1 VKTARWDRRV
11 ACWATWALAAA
22 LILAACSRKE
32 QAEAPAQQTATQ
44 TAAAEGKPAVTA
56 KTSAG
61 RALPGAWE
69 ADVRNHL
76 LELIAAYG
84 KGGEK
89 YDTGKPPVAVFDFD
103 NTCIRGDIGRAFY
116 DRMVR
121 ERRIRFSDDVWK
133 AVPEDKRAALRA
145 AWTELNKLPEDQR
158 DDSTAMK
165 TFRKLAHQAYWS
177 LCHEAPADQCYPW
190 QVRFYAGYQPST
202 LNRLAYDVINEEL
215 KRPLG
220 SEQIKTG
227 PDDPAPAITSSGIR
241 IYDEIRELMFEL
253 RRNGFEVYIVT
264 AGPQWV
270 VAGAARH
277 FAVAS
282 EYVIGMRTKI
292 KDGKLTSEIDP
303 PPTFKEGK
311 VQAIQK
317 YIGVQPV
324 LVLGDSWTDADMLS
338 YAKHA
343 VLIDRG
349 YADLKERA
357 VQAGWWIQPP
367 FPVK

>member
-1 VKTARWDRRV
+1 VV
-11 ACWATWALAAA
+11 
-22 LILAACSRKE
+22 
-32 QAEAPAQQTATQ
+32 
-44 TAAAEGKPAVTA
+44 
-56 KTSAG
+56 
-61 RALPGAWE
+61 
-69 ADVRNHL
+69 
-76 LELIAAYG
+76 
-84 KGGEK
+84 
-89 YDTGKPPVAVFDFD
+89 VFDFD

-121 ERRIRFSDDVWK
+121 ERRIHFSDKVWK
-133 AVPEDKRAALRA
+133 AVPEDKRTAFRA
-145 AWTELNKLPEDQR
+145 AWKKVNELPEDQR
-158 DDSTAMK
+158 DGSTAMK

-177 LCHEAPADQCYPW
+177 LCHETPADQCYPW
-190 QVRFYAGYQPST
+190 QVRFYAGYEPSK

-220 SEQIKTG
+220 SEQIRTG
-227 PDDPAPAITSSGIR
+227 PDDPAPAITSTGIR
-241 IYDEIRELMFEL
+241 IYAEIRELMFEL

-324 LVLGDSWTDADMLS
+324 LVMGDSWTDAEMMA

-349 YADLKERA
+349 YADLKEKA

>member
-1 VKTARWDRRV
+1 M
-11 ACWATWALAAA
+11 AAA
-22 LILAACSRKE
+22 LLLVACSKKE
-32 QAEAPAQQTATQ
+32 QAEAPARQPAAQETARQ
-44 TAAAEGKPAVTA
+44 AE
-56 KTSAG
+56 SAG
-61 RALPGAWE
+61 TVAADAERPLPGAWE
-69 ADVRNHL
+69 PDVRNHL
-76 LELIAAYG
+76 LELIATYG
-84 KGGEK
+84 KEGEK
-89 YDTGKPPVAVFDFD
+89 YDPAKPPVVVFDFD

-121 ERRIRFSDDVWK
+121 ERRIRFSDAVWK
-133 AVPEDKRAALRA
+133 AVPEDKRAVIRA
-145 AWTELNKLPEDQR
+145 AWNQVNALPEDQR

-177 LCHEAPADQCYPW
+177 LCHETPADRCYPW
-190 QVRFYAGYQPST
+190 QVRFYAGYEPSK

-220 SEQIKTG
+220 SEQIRTG
-227 PDDPAPAITSSGIR
+227 PDDPSPAITSTGIR
-241 IYDEIRELMFEL
+241 IHAEIRELMFEL

-292 KDGKLTSEIDP
+292 KDGKLTSQIDP

-324 LVLGDSWTDADMLS
+324 LALGDSWTDADMLS

-349 YADLKERA
+349 YADLKEKA